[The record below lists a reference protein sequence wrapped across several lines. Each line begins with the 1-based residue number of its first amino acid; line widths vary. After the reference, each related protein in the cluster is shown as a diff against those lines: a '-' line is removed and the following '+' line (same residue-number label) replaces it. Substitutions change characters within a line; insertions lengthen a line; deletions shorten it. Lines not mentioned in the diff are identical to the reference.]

1 MLEGL
6 KNGGDSGM
14 FVVLDPELMLE
25 FVKVDGIVILNDIG
39 YEINICQAE
48 DTWAPSETRILT
60 GISESA
66 VF

>member
-6 KNGGDSGM
+6 KKGGDSGV

-39 YEINICQAE
+39 YEINIRQAE
-48 DTWAPSETRILT
+48 DMWAPSETRILT